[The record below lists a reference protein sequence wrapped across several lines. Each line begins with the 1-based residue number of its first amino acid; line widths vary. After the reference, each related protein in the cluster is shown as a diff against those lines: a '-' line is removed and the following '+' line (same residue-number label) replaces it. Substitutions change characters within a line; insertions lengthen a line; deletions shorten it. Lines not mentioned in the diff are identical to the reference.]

1 MSLGKTEII
10 SRQDGRKVESWI
22 CGIRY
27 APIHAILTREAR
39 AGLVEVYV
47 IITEC
52 VAKQKDKRVRALKP
66 GCPKGLAGEDPV
78 ALTRKLWAY
87 KT

>member
-10 SRQDGRKVESWI
+10 SRQDGGKVESWI
-22 CGIRY
+22 CGVRY
-27 APIHAILTREAR
+27 APTRDILTREAR

-52 VAKQKDKRVRALKP
+52 VAKNKIKRAPDNGVSGLDAW
-66 GCPKGLAGEDPV
+66 LAGEDPV
-78 ALTRKLWAY
+78 ALTNIVVGV
-87 KT
+87 

>member
-1 MSLGKTEII
+1 MSLVKTVLI
-10 SRQDGRKVESWI
+10 SKQDGRKVESWI
-22 CGIRY
+22 CGVRY
-27 APIHAILTREAR
+27 APTRDILTREAR

-52 VAKQKDKRVRALKP
+52 VAKNKIKRARASKP

-78 ALTRKLWAY
+78 ALTNIVVGV
-87 KT
+87 